1 MKTIYLLTVAACA
14 FCMITSC
21 SSDEDNSNSDNIK
34 SVRKERILTIKQ
46 SEPDA
51 NHVQTRTI
59 LKDQGDEGIYASWE
73 MGDKATIYNKSYP
86 AAGYM
91 FVKASSSSKN
101 TNFIGN
107 VNCEQGDILRMFY
120 PEVNN
125 VSSVTDS
132 DNSGNLTLDI
142 SSQKGTL
149 EDIQLN
155 YDFCYGEATVT
166 NVTEETATADM
177 GMTENLMAICKFT
190 FKSGNEYVKGINNVK
205 IKGVSLTATYTLSAR
220 TTPVLTPIQQGDNVK
235 KRNKKSKAP
244 EFNETEDPAEDNPT
258 SEYINIS
265 ADNAE
270 NCIYVAMFPG
280 ITQPTFTVEA
290 NGGVYEG
297 ELRESNLQ
305 AGKYYNVV
313 VNLTRTGDASNADYV
328 EVCGIKWAKGN
339 LQYDPINGGDEG
351 FMENWRIAPTQWHYV
366 GYDVQRK
373 VGNDYN
379 VSQSKDYGIIDNY
392 PLGCIG
398 NEALTETSK
407 KPNVAA
413 DIDISGK
420 LYIDYFSVPTQSWDY
435 ANLGDNAYYVSYGK
449 YRIPTQA
456 EFNHLVFAASYKFG
470 YYKTSDNNIIYGML
484 FYDSQNGR
492 EESYDI
498 EEFTEDDLN
507 AKLFLPGAF
516 YSSTNN
522 RDRLTG
528 MMANSYKGGVG
539 YYLTSKYS
547 YSTATGYSIKV
558 FEFGRN
564 YYNNAWHT
572 IIQGMHANYSYGMS
586 ASSDGDKALFK
597 IRPVLC
603 E

>member
-1 MKTIYLLTVAACA
+1 MKTIYLLTVAACS

-34 SVRKERILTIKQ
+34 AVRKERILTIKQ

-235 KRNKKSKAP
+235 KRNKKSKAS

-366 GYDVQRK
+366 GYDK
-373 VGNDYN
+373 TNNFNPYEEDIKDNFSLGYLGENSYSEDYYAIN
-379 VSQSKDYGIIDNY
+379 SSI
-392 PLGCIG
+392 
-398 NEALTETSK
+398 
-407 KPNVAA
+407 
-413 DIDISGK
+413 IDISGK
-420 LYIDYFSVPTQSWDY
+420 LFYGSISNKTETNIINQ
-435 ANLGDNAYYVSYGK
+435 ATHGDLAFWASNGK
-449 YRIPTQA
+449 YRIPNYSD
-456 EFNHLVFAASYKFG
+456 FKILIDKASYQYGYVKFNS
-470 YYKTSDNNIIYGML
+470 KTINGVL
-484 FYDSQNGR
+484 FYNPDNGR
-492 EESYDI
+492 I
-498 EEFTEDDLN
+498 
-507 AKLFLPGAF
+507 
-516 YSSTNN
+516 TNN
-522 RDRLTG
+522 SSKQLSDEDLKKGIFIPFSGRLDYTHTYNG
-528 MMANSYKGGVG
+528 GISRGIERTLSSNNTAAYYMSSITSTEVTTKGYLYIFSISNNKLEIKEANPHIKPSNNYGYTYEHRYK
-539 YYLTSKYS
+539 Y
-547 YSTATGYSIKV
+547 
-558 FEFGRN
+558 
-564 YYNNAWHT
+564 
-572 IIQGMHANYSYGMS
+572 
-586 ASSDGDKALFK
+586 K